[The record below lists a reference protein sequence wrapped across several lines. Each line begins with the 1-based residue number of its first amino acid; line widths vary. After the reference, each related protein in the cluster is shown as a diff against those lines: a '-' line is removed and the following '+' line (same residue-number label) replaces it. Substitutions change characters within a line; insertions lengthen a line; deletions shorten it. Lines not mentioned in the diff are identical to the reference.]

1 MPPYAPHL
9 YNTWM
14 GNRFVVPPLG
24 QYARPVYAEAVA
36 PVAMADPALAAA
48 VPQAVPDRPM
58 MGDAGFQGAAP
69 GSAPGVGMNA
79 QANSFGDFARS
90 AVTGPVT
97 AFGSLVGQA
106 AINAMTGR
114 PDRPIERIGLMDLG
128 RNVAE
133 TLGIGGGRGVDT
145 GAFQGPNID
154 GSTVDRAFQGPN
166 VDGSVYGGPVSGEMG
181 GNDAGYGPEAQAAAE
196 ARGYEG
202 SGMYAK
208 GGKVN
213 MLLGPNPPG
222 PDDGYAG
229 LDRGEYVI
237 RKNAADHY
245 GKGLLDALN
254 ERKIDKRKLKGLLE

>member
-9 YNTWM
+9 YNSWM

-36 PVAMADPALAAA
+36 PAAMADPALAMA
-48 VPQAVPDRPM
+48 VPQSVPMSGAPDV
-58 MGDAGFQGAAP
+58 GFNGGVQT
-69 GSAPGVGMNA
+69 SAPGIGVNA
-79 QANSFGDFARS
+79 TSPSLGSFM
-90 AVTGPVT
+90 
-97 AFGSLVGQA
+97 GS
-106 AINAMTGR
+106 IAM
-114 PDRPIERIGLMDLG
+114 
-128 RNVAE
+128 
-133 TLGIGGGRGVDT
+133 
-145 GAFQGPNID
+145 
-154 GSTVDRAFQGPN
+154 
-166 VDGSVYGGPVSGEMG
+166 GPVSGLASVLGQSVINDIRGQPQREISRATIGGLMESLGFGRDTNFDPNTGVAKGRGPEPTVESAPLGAPDPQSG
-181 GNDAGYGPEAQAAAE
+181 GNDPSYSPEAQAAAE
-196 ARGYEG
+196 AGGYEG

-254 ERKIDKRKLKGLLE
+254 ARKIDKRKLRGLLE